1 MNLEEKVGHPS
12 EMLQQ
17 VDENLQALLLNGV
30 KRLAEN
36 QDSLGDSEVT
46 GKLDII
52 EHMLDCIEKVR
63 RLC

>member
-17 VDENLQALLLNGV
+17 VDENQALLLNGV

-46 GKLDII
+46 GKLAII

>member
-1 MNLEEKVGHPS
+1 
-12 EMLQQ
+12 MLQQ

-46 GKLDII
+46 GKLAII